1 MHAAVRDDARCLT
14 RTTQARS
21 LGDYLIVGIHTDE
34 EVERVKGAPPLM
46 RDEERYESVRACKW
60 VDQLVTEV
68 PYSFDTQEQLQEYI
82 DRYQIDYIVHGDDP
96 CFTPDGR
103 DVYEHVKA
111 KGMFK
116 AVKRTE
122 GVSTTDI
129 VGRMLTCGM
138 EHFVDDEEIRG
149 KRASDIS
156 ADDAV
161 SASEA
166 VRRSNFLPTSHRIR
180 QFSSN
185 R

>member
-1 MHAAVRDDARCLT
+1 
-14 RTTQARS
+14 
-21 LGDYLIVGIHTDE
+21 
-34 EVERVKGAPPLM
+34 
-46 RDEERYESVRACKW
+46 
-60 VDQLVTEV
+60 
-68 PYSFDTQEQLQEYI
+68 
-82 DRYQIDYIVHGDDP
+82 
-96 CFTPDGR
+96 
-103 DVYEHVKA
+103 
-111 KGMFK
+111 MFK

-166 VRRSNFLPTSHRIR
+166 VRCTLPPLCFRNTEYRFGARTFCPPATGSGNSAATGCRSSARARAKIC
-180 QFSSN
+180 
-185 R
+185 